1 MKKTITIKDIAQ
13 ELGIHH
19 TTVSRALREIKS
31 VKKETRDK
39 IWRKAHEMGYRPN
52 RLARD
57 FRNNRSNTIG
67 VLVPEFQFH
76 FFSKFISDFSKEA
89 TKSGFSVMVF
99 QSDGK
104 LKIEK
109 EIIESLISYRVS
121 GVIASISKEAV
132 NGEHFELLENV
143 GIRYVFFD
151 RVPEDVRVSHV
162 LLDNYQGAYDAVSL
176 LIRKGRKRIA
186 FLSTPDKISVF
197 NDRFKGY
204 TKALEDNNLP
214 VKDELIVREGLL
226 MEDGFSATQKLL
238 KLSERPDAILA
249 VRDEVSIGAIKCLK
263 KAGLRVPEDVSVIG
277 FDNDPSGIASE
288 PELTTVNQSI
298 SKMAATTFELLLK
311 QIGSKTFSFEKRV
324 LKAEIVVRGSS

>member
-1 MKKTITIKDIAQ
+1 MKKTITIKDIAK

-19 TTVSRALREIKS
+19 TTVSRALREINS

-39 IWRKAHEMGYRPN
+39 IREKAHELGYRPN

-67 VLVPEFQFH
+67 VLVPEFQPH

-89 TKSGFSVMVF
+89 NKAGFSVMVF

-121 GVIASISKEAV
+121 GVIASISQEAA
-132 NGEHFELLENV
+132 NGEHFELLGNA
-143 GIRYVFFD
+143 GIHYVFFD
-151 RVPEDVRVSHV
+151 RVPKDVKVSYV
-162 LLDNYQGAYDAVSL
+162 LLDNYQGAYDAVSML
-176 LIRKGRKRIA
+176 VRKGRKRIA
-186 FLSTPDKISVF
+186 FISTPDKISVF
-197 NDRFKGY
+197 NDRFNGY

-214 VKDELIVREGLL
+214 VKDELIVREGLG
-226 MEDGFSATQKLL
+226 MEDGYSATEKLL
-238 KLSERPDAILA
+238 KLPERPDAILA
-249 VRDEVSIGAIKCLK
+249 VRDEVGIGAIKCIK
-263 KAGLRVPEDVSVIG
+263 KAGLHVPEDISVIG
-277 FDNDPSGIASE
+277 FDNDPLGIASE

-298 SKMAATTFELLLK
+298 SKMAATTFDLLLN
-311 QIGSKTFSFEKRV
+311 QIESKIFSFEKKV
-324 LKAEIVVRGSS
+324 IKAEIVVRGSS